1 VRLKLPR
8 TKKRIARLLARCA
21 DVAPEVNLTADD
33 PAYIAFTSGSTGQPK
48 GVLCRH
54 GPISHFFPWQTET
67 FELKSFD
74 RYGLLSGLG
83 YNHLH
88 RDIFTALALGATLRV
103 PSEDDL
109 KDPDRLAAWLR
120 WHEISILHLTPAL
133 GRFLQSAERKILP
146 SVRRVFFGGDLLSS
160 QDVAAMRKMAP
171 GAAVTS
177 FYGATETQR
186 AVGYFIVPDSLPG
199 SHDRAGVMPIGRG
212 APGVQLLLLTPNHQ
226 LAGIGETG
234 ELYVRSPHLAAGYV
248 GDQDLTEAHFVT
260 NPFSGERRDR
270 LYRTRE
276 LGRYLPDGHVEWLGR
291 NNRRASVRGFRVEL
305 AEVEAILGQYPGVRH
320 TAVVAQEYI
329 SDGSSNRETRL
340 IAYVECEKGCALDAG
355 AAREFLNGRLPYY
368 MVPSH
373 FNLVERMPLNPNGK
387 IAYAALQQAE
397 PFRSQTSQTIE
408 APANDLEQA
417 VAAIFA
423 DVLQLERIGRREN
436 FFALGGHSLIAA
448 KAAARIREALGLGLD
463 LRTFLECPTVEGICR
478 RIEADPN
485 AGAMRDSAPC
495 EEREEIEL

>member
-1 VRLKLPR
+1 
-8 TKKRIARLLARCA
+8 
-21 DVAPEVNLTADD
+21 
-33 PAYIAFTSGSTGQPK
+33 
-48 GVLCRH
+48 
-54 GPISHFFPWQTET
+54 
-67 FELKSFD
+67 
-74 RYGLLSGLG
+74 
-83 YNHLH
+83 
-88 RDIFTALALGATLRV
+88 
-103 PSEDDL
+103 
-109 KDPDRLAAWLR
+109 
-120 WHEISILHLTPAL
+120 
-133 GRFLQSAERKILP
+133 
-146 SVRRVFFGGDLLSS
+146 
-160 QDVAAMRKMAP
+160 
-171 GAAVTS
+171 
-177 FYGATETQR
+177 
-186 AVGYFIVPDSLPG
+186 
-199 SHDRAGVMPIGRG
+199 
-212 APGVQLLLLTPNHQ
+212 
-226 LAGIGETG
+226 
-234 ELYVRSPHLAAGYV
+234 
-248 GDQDLTEAHFVT
+248 
-260 NPFSGERRDR
+260 
-270 LYRTRE
+270 
-276 LGRYLPDGHVEWLGR
+276 LPDGHVEWLGR

-305 AEVEAILGQYPGVRH
+305 AEVEVLLGQYSGVRH

-448 KAAARIREALGLGLD
+448 KAAARIREALGLRLD